1 MTTDAA
7 PSLPFR
13 PPYAFARAHG
23 LVLATEDTAAH
34 PDSGD
39 GSASASAS
47 ISIPV
52 FVRMENQDKDDTAPT
67 LAGLNELRRALG
79 RPLHLIPCDAARF
92 EQCLA
97 EAYSRADQTAAEV
110 ADDIGQEMDLSRLV
124 QELPPIEDLLE
135 SEDDAPIIRMINA
148 LFTQAV
154 REQASDIH
162 VEAFE
167 QHSTVRFRIDGVLHD
182 VIRPHRALHA
192 AMASR
197 IKIMAQLDI
206 AEKRLPQDGRIT
218 IRIAGRP
225 TDVRVSTIPTSH
237 GERIVMRLLDKDPAR
252 LDLDVLGMAADTLTQ
267 TDRLIHHPHGIF
279 LVTGPTGSGKTTT
292 LYAALARLDS
302 TKLNIM
308 TVEDPVEYD
317 LPNIGQTQVNPRIG
331 LDFARALRSILRQDP
346 DVIMIG
352 EIRDLETAQIAVQ
365 ASLTGHLVLATLHTN
380 DTTSAVTRLVDMGIE
395 PFLLASSLTGVLA
408 QRLVRRLCPSC
419 REAHA
424 PDDGEL
430 ALFPLNAPRPEK
442 IYRAAGCP
450 ACNHTGYQGRMGIH
464 ELLEVDDTLRRMMHD
479 RASDQNL
486 REHALGIGMRPLRDD
501 GLRWVREGQTTLE
514 ELLRATRD

>member
-1 MTTDAA
+1 MIAA
-7 PSLPFR
+7 ETHVPRL
-13 PPYAFARAHG
+13 PYAFARTQG
-23 LVLATEDTAAH
+23 IILGVSGETAQE
-34 PDSGD
+34 
-39 GSASASAS
+39 
-47 ISIPV
+47 V
-52 FVRMENQDKDDTAPT
+52 FVRDDATPAGIAETRRVLNQ
-67 LAGLNELRRALG
+67 
-79 RPLHLIPCDAARF
+79 PLHLVPCDAARF
-92 EQCLA
+92 EHMLA

-154 REQASDIH
+154 REGASDIH
-162 VEAFE
+162 IEAFE
-167 QHSTVRFRIDGVLHD
+167 QHSTVRFRIDGVLRD
-182 VIRPHRALHA
+182 IIRPHRALHA

-206 AEKRLPQDGRIT
+206 AEKRMPQDGRIT

-225 TDVRVSTIPTSH
+225 VDVRVSTLSTSH
-237 GERIVMRLLDKDPAR
+237 GERIVLRLLDKDPAR
-252 LDLDVLGMAADTLTQ
+252 LDLDVLGMAGDTLLRVDQ
-267 TDRLIHHPHGIF
+267 LVHQPHGIF

-292 LYAALARLDS
+292 LYAALSRIDAS
-302 TKLNIM
+302 ELNIM

-317 LPNIGQTQVNPRIG
+317 LPAIGQTQVNPRIG
-331 LDFARALRSILRQDP
+331 LDFAKALRSILRQDP

-408 QRLVRRLCPSC
+408 QRLVRRLCPAC
-419 REAHA
+419 KRADVFDIAETAQFGGA
-424 PDDGEL
+424 
-430 ALFPLNAPRPEK
+430 NVPEK
-442 IYRAAGCP
+442 IYRAVGCP
-450 ACNHTGYQGRMGIH
+450 ACNQTGYQGRMGIY
-464 ELLEVDDTLRRMMHD
+464 ELLVVDDTLRRMIHEGG
-479 RASDQNL
+479 ADQAL
-486 REHALGIGMRPLRDD
+486 REYALGTGALRPLRDD
-501 GLRWVREGQTTLE
+501 GLRWVASGDTTLE
-514 ELLRATRD
+514 EILRVSRDA

>member
-1 MTTDAA
+1 VDT
-7 PSLPFR
+7 
-13 PPYAFARAHG
+13 HG
-23 LVLATEDTAAH
+23 HVT
-34 PDSGD
+34 
-39 GSASASAS
+39 
-47 ISIPV
+47 
-52 FVRMENQDKDDTAPT
+52 
-67 LAGLNELRRALG
+67 
-79 RPLHLIPCDAARF
+79 
-92 EQCLA
+92 
-97 EAYSRADQTAAEV
+97 EV

-124 QELPPIEDLLE
+124 SELPPIEDLLE

-154 REQASDIH
+154 REGASDIH

-167 QHSTVRFRIDGVLHD
+167 THSTVRFRIDGVLHD

-218 IRIAGRP
+218 VRIAGKP
-225 TDVRVSTIPTSH
+225 IDVRVSTISTSH
-237 GERIVMRLLDKDPAR
+237 GERIVLRLLDKDPAR
-252 LDLDVLGMAADTLTQ
+252 LDLDVLGMAAGTLAQ

-292 LYAALARLDS
+292 LYASLARLDA
-302 TKLNIM
+302 TELNIM

-317 LPNIGQTQVNPRIG
+317 LPAIGQTQVNPKIG
-331 LDFARALRSILRQDP
+331 LDFGRALRSILRQDP

-380 DTTSAVTRLVDMGIE
+380 DTASAVTRLVDMGIE

-408 QRLVRRLCPSC
+408 QRLVRRLCPAC
-419 REAHA
+419 KKAEPAD
-424 PDDGEL
+424 PGEL
-430 ALFPLNAPRPEK
+430 AQLGSGTNLPQQL
-442 IYRAAGCP
+442 YRAVGCP
-450 ACNHTGYQGRMGIH
+450 ACSQTGYQGRMGIY
-464 ELLEVDDTLRRMMHD
+464 ELLEIDDGLRRMVHEKT
-479 RASDQNL
+479 SDQAL
-486 REHALGIGMRPLRDD
+486 RDYALASGRFRPLRDD
-501 GLRWVREGQTTLE
+501 GLRWVASGETTLE
-514 ELLRATRD
+514 ELLRVTRE

>member
-1 MTTDAA
+1 MSQ
-7 PSLPFR
+7 PSFQPLR
-13 PPYAFARAHG
+13 LPYAFAKAHG
-23 LVLATEDTAAH
+23 LILGSD
-34 PDSGD
+34 D
-39 GSASASAS
+39 GHG
-47 ISIPV
+47 PRL
-52 FVRMENQDKDDTAPT
+52 FVREGAPVTGIAEMRRT
-67 LAGLNELRRALG
+67 LGLPLRLQLCSAGEFER
-79 RPLHLIPCDAARF
+79 HLV
-92 EQCLA
+92 

-110 ADDIGQEMDLSRLV
+110 ADDIGQDLDLNRLV

-154 REQASDIH
+154 REDASDIH

-167 QHSTVRFRIDGVLHD
+167 QHSTVRFRIDGVLRD
-182 VIRPHRALHA
+182 VIHPHRALHA

-206 AEKRLPQDGRIT
+206 AEKRMPQDGRIT

-252 LDLDVLGMAADTLTQ
+252 LDLDILGMAEDTRERV
-267 TDRLIHHPHGIF
+267 DHLIHQPHGIF

-292 LYAALARLDS
+292 LYAAISRLNAS
-302 TKLNIM
+302 ELNIM

-317 LPNIGQTQVNPRIG
+317 LPAIGQIQVNPRIE
-331 LDFARALRSILRQDP
+331 LTFAKALRSILRQDP

-380 DTTSAVTRLVDMGIE
+380 DTASAVTRLVDMGVE
-395 PFLLASSLTGVLA
+395 PFLLASSLYGVLA
-408 QRLVRRLCPSC
+408 QRLVRRLCPACKRS
-419 REAHA
+419 A
-424 PDDGEL
+424 PATAAEL
-430 ALFPLNAPRPEK
+430 AQMQEVFPATHDKPARK
-442 IYRAAGCP
+442 KSAKAAEATVLYHAVGCQ
-450 ACNHTGYQGRMGIH
+450 ACNQTGYQGRMGVY
-464 ELLEVDDTLRRMMHD
+464 ELLEMDDTLRRMVHE
-479 RASDQNL
+479 RSSDQAL
-486 REHALGIGMRPLRDD
+486 RDYGLSARALRPLRGD
-501 GLRWVREGQTTLE
+501 GQRWVVGGETTLE
-514 ELLRATRD
+514 ELLRVTRD